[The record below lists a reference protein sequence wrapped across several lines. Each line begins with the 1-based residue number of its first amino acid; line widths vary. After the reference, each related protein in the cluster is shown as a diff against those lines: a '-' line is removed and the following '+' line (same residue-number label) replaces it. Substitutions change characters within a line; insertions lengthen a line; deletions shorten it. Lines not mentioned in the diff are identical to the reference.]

1 MKKFSKNGFT
11 VVFYQ
16 KENDK
21 KFSFLIENKPELT
34 EKLLASVK
42 TKRVAE
48 KSIFYAK
55 EGIFEKLSNLN
66 LLTSNLNLKTM
77 ENQNAVSKLNEIMQK
92 MHGAN
97 ITTEVVSKSGSDHNP
112 TLMVK
117 VILPTGA
124 EYLGKSSNR
133 KKAAVVAAEK
143 ALEEEGLN

>member
-21 KFSFLIENKPELT
+21 KFSFLVENEPELT
-34 EKLLASVK
+34 EKLIASVK

-66 LLTSNLNLKTM
+66 LLTPKKIITM

-92 MHGAN
+92 MHGTN

-112 TLMVK
+112 TLTVK

-133 KKAAVVAAEK
+133 KKAAVVASEK
-143 ALEEEGLN
+143 ALKEEGLN

>member
-11 VVFYQ
+11 VIFYQ

-21 KFSFLIENKPELT
+21 KFSFLIENEPELT

-66 LLTSNLNLKTM
+66 LLTLNLKTM
-77 ENQNAVSKLNEIMQK
+77 GNQNAVSKLNEIMQK

-112 TLMVK
+112 TLTVK

-133 KKAAVVAAEK
+133 KKAAVVASEK

>member
-21 KFSFLIENKPELT
+21 KFSFLIENEAELT

-42 TKRVAE
+42 TKRVSE

-55 EGIFEKLSNLN
+55 EGIFEKLQNLN
-66 LLTSNLNLKTM
+66 LLTSNLNLNKM

-92 MHGAN
+92 LHGAN

-112 TLMVK
+112 TLTVK
-117 VILPTGA
+117 VIHPTGA

-133 KKAAVVAAEK
+133 KKAAVVASEK
-143 ALEEEGLN
+143 ALKEEGLN